1 MSTFDTTVDQHSA
14 ASARVLD
21 GAGVTPTGDVRTD
34 RTGPLALVG
43 VLASSDHKVIGRVL
57 IGFSL
62 LGTVVAAALGALLG
76 LWRISGDGDL
86 FDTDLLSE
94 LFTGYRLGLVFGG
107 LVPFL
112 LGVAV
117 VVVPLQLGARSLAFP
132 RAAAAGM
139 WTWLLGLVLVIISL
153 FNSGGPAGSDQDM
166 VLLYVAATGLLMVG
180 LTLVAG
186 AVATSVLTTRAPGMR
201 LSRAPL
207 FAWSTLVYA
216 LGLTLVLPVALGV
229 TVYLYLDVRYGTAET
244 SLFGGAAGIG
254 DWSSWLLTGP
264 SLALFAVPAVGFL
277 AEVLPVVFRRRTP
290 MRGVALTGVS
300 LVGLGVLA
308 GVMQQRVIELP
319 GTGNEVNGHNWGTK
333 LGELALW
340 AITNLAPV
348 LGVVILVG
356 IGGLLAKPA
365 PKAQRR
371 SGAAPKPAI
380 VPAALL
386 ALLGAVI
393 AAAGMVAAA
402 VNGIE
407 DLDLVG
413 TVFEEGASVAVVYGS
428 ILAGLGAL
436 AYWSPKWSGRNLP
449 TVAVGGLGL
458 LGAGAAALA
467 SAPYLV
473 AGFADQPAAAVEFDY
488 EGPTGLWNVL
498 AMLGHLGFL
507 LVVVLLAG
515 LALRPAGDTA
525 GDVAAGDDPW
535 DGQTLEWAT
544 TSPAPT
550 DNFSTVPLVHSAEPL
565 LDLKAAATGDT
576 DSRSDA

>member
-1 MSTFDTTVDQHSA
+1 MSTFDTTVDQHTGA
-14 ASARVLD
+14 PARVVD
-21 GAGVTPTGDVRTD
+21 DTATAVGGTRDESP
-34 RTGPLALVG
+34 GPLALVG
-43 VLASSDHKVIGRVL
+43 ALASSDHKVIGRFL
-57 IGFSL
+57 IGFSV
-62 LGTVVAAALGALLG
+62 LGTVVAAALGVLLG

-86 FDTDLLSE
+86 FDTDLAPE

-139 WTWLLGLVLVIISL
+139 WTWLFGLVLVIISL
-153 FNSGGPAGSDQDM
+153 FNSGGPGGTDQDM

-201 LSRAPL
+201 LSRTPL
-207 FAWSTLVYA
+207 FAWSTLVYSI
-216 LGLTLVLPVALGV
+216 GLTLALPVALGV
-229 TVYLYLDVRYGTAET
+229 IVYLYLDVRYGSAET

-277 AEVLPVVFRRRTP
+277 AELLPVVFRKRTP
-290 MRGVALTGVS
+290 MRGIALTGVS
-300 LVGLGVLA
+300 LVGVGVLA

-348 LGVVILVG
+348 LGVVIVLVG
-356 IGGLLAKPA
+356 IGGMLAKPA

-371 SGAAPKPAI
+371 SGTAPKPAV

-393 AAAGMVAAA
+393 AAAGMAAAA

-407 DLDLVG
+407 ELDLVG

-428 ILAGLGAL
+428 VLAGLGAL

-449 TVAVGGLGL
+449 TAAVGGLGL

-467 SAPYLV
+467 SGPYLV
-473 AGFADQPAAAVEFDY
+473 AGFADQPAAAVAFDY
-488 EGPTGLWNVL
+488 DGPTGLWNLL
-498 AMLGHLGFL
+498 AMLGHAGFL
-507 LVVVLLAG
+507 VVVVLLAG
-515 LALRPAGDTA
+515 LALRPAGDA
-525 GDVAAGDDPW
+525 ASDAAAGDDPW

-544 TSPAPT
+544 TSPAPA

-565 LDLKAAATGDT
+565 LDLKAAATGGT